1 MANIQIRF
9 FWSGLIDGKIKEKR
23 EVRFGDFMLKQLPI
37 PVLEPPIGRKC
48 EVEYLF
54 EYNGKQFTD
63 CNNKKVHLYP
73 DEILAILSFISHRL
87 TKSIAWSY
95 PSIPGGDGE
104 SKGDIEGLYGNID
117 WNNEVASNFI
127 SILKLDGEKR
137 DSILRALVIYGQ
149 AINYL
154 TVDITL
160 GILFLCITVETL
172 VTFVCH
178 EQGKTRGEKFV
189 NFILGY
195 IPNNYLG
202 ELSKEYNFT
211 LTGNEFNK
219 YLKEI
224 YGKYRSGFVHSG
236 RAIAAHEYWLM
247 KEVKTLF
254 TKKDYM
260 DDNGCRYS
268 RQYVNLPLFEK
279 IVWHAMKNYIKKLLV
294 KNDEG
299 R

>member
-1 MANIQIRF
+1 M
-9 FWSGLIDGKIKEKR
+9 
-23 EVRFGDFMLKQLPI
+23 
-37 PVLEPPIGRKC
+37 
-48 EVEYLF
+48 
-54 EYNGKQFTD
+54 
-63 CNNKKVHLYP
+63 
-73 DEILAILSFISHRL
+73 SFISHRL
-87 TKSIAWSY
+87 TKLIAWSY
-95 PSIPGGDGE
+95 PPIPGGDGE

-117 WNNEVASNFI
+117 WNNEIASNFI
-127 SILKLDGEKR
+127 SILKLDEEKR
-137 DSILRALVIYGQ
+137 DAILRTFVIYGQ

-172 VTFVCH
+172 VTFVCY
-178 EQGKTRGEKFV
+178 EQGKTCGEKFV

-202 ELSKEYNFT
+202 ELSKEYNFK

-254 TKKDYM
+254 LKK
-260 DDNGCRYS
+260 R
-268 RQYVNLPLFEK
+268 
-279 IVWHAMKNYIKKLLV
+279 IH
-294 KNDEG
+294 
-299 R
+299 